1 MYYPIKPRGNRKIIN
16 NYIHHPSFRD
26 EDIDNI
32 ITMLDE
38 KKWTEAGVVTGESG
52 PYKSDIRTNSEQV
65 IPPDKTGFPYTQL
78 ANIIAELN
86 RDWWNFDVTGF
97 NFTTDH
103 PAIFQYKKT
112 QKFDWHFDVTNIE
125 PTRKLGFTLQ
135 LSDSNDYEGGQLE
148 FFGYDYDKATRKRG
162 TLILFPTYTWHRVTP
177 VTKGRRLAMVGWVHG
192 PSFQ

>member
-16 NYIHHPSFRD
+16 SYIHHPSFRD
-26 EDIDNI
+26 EDIDKI

-38 KKWTEAGVVTGESG
+38 KKWTDAGVVTGESG

-65 IPPDKTGFPYTQL
+65 ITPNRTGFPYTQL

-86 RDWWNFDVTGF
+86 RDWWNFDVTRF

-112 QKFDWHFDVTNIE
+112 EKFDWHFDVTNIE

-148 FFGYDYDKATRKRG
+148 FFGYDYDEGTRKRG
-162 TLILFPTYTWHRVTP
+162 TLILFPSYTWHRVTP